1 MILRPRRPRCWPVR
15 RMFRALRS
23 IIFIVFVFVT
33 GVLVAAV
40 ALLFFW
46 APKDFLWQFV
56 DRYCRLSLWAG
67 AFFCGLK
74 VVAEGQENLPDTP
87 SVIMLKHSSALETY
101 GHVPF
106 FPRTSWVL
114 KRELYWIPV
123 FGWALKLIFRPIAID
138 RAVGGRAVKQVIQ
151 QGKERLADGVWVSV
165 FPEGTRVPPGET
177 RKYGISGAALAHE
190 AGVMIVPVAHNA
202 ADFWQ
207 RRELSKRPGTVRFCI
222 GPPIDASAQSPK
234 ETNLIVQEW
243 IENKMREISSGYQDQ
258 DASNDS

>member
-1 MILRPRRPRCWPVR
+1 
-15 RMFRALRS
+15 
-23 IIFIVFVFVT
+23 
-33 GVLVAAV
+33 
-40 ALLFFW
+40 
-46 APKDFLWQFV
+46 
-56 DRYCRLSLWAG
+56 
-67 AFFCGLK
+67 
-74 VVAEGQENLPDTP
+74 
-87 SVIMLKHSSALETY
+87 MLKHSSALETY

-106 FPRTSWVL
+106 FPRTSWVV

-123 FGWALKLIFRPIAID
+123 VGWALKLIFRPIAID

-222 GPPIDASAQSPK
+222 GPPIDASTQSPK